1 MTNKQFAILIA
12 ILLVAAVIIAVAQNP
27 TLTPYQFSVNNVSHT
42 SCTVVAATTQYCY
55 ASDGPYVSI
64 NGAAYVS
71 MLPGGTAA
79 ITATSPLVVSGSV
92 VSCPTCATTPVSIPF
107 SQVTGQIAPSQVPA
121 LTTTVTSNA
130 TTIVQ

>member
-12 ILLVAAVIIAVAQNP
+12 VLLVAVASIAVAQNP
-27 TLTPYQFSVNNVSHT
+27 TLTPYQFSVNNVTHT
-42 SCTVVAATTQYCY
+42 SCTVVAATTQYYY

-79 ITATSPLVVSGSV
+79 ITATSPLVR
-92 VSCPTCATTPVSIPF
+92 ATRCGCTLIASAATVPSAP
-107 SQVTGQIAPSQVPA
+107 QRGQ
-121 LTTTVTSNA
+121 T
-130 TTIVQ
+130 